1 MNIKRIKGNRQG
13 KYPRLLRNKN
23 YQQALE
29 ALFVEGSRMAGADA
43 VGVSRILTE
52 SGIRSVM
59 IGGLVVGC
67 HSGRPRATQD
77 IDVIVDAVTLPSD
90 VLKKLGLLVGS
101 KKLERHPS
109 FISFIKKTILGDREV
124 LDIITSKA
132 GSYGMVFENC
142 LKLQIAGIEIQIP
155 SAEMM
160 VVLKYTAAVNPVR
173 QKAKQAQDWADI
185 FAILDANSKI
195 SVYTVAYLA
204 DLVVPGWGED
214 LANKIKLHRKNS
226 AI

>member
-1 MNIKRIKGNRQG
+1 MNIKRVKGNRQG
-13 KYPRLLRNKN
+13 KSPKLLKDKG

-29 ALFVEGSRMAGADA
+29 SLFIDCARMAGADA
-43 VGVSRILTE
+43 VGVSEILTQ

-77 IDVIVDAVTLPSD
+77 IDVIVD
-90 VLKKLGLLVGS
+90 VLEIPKTVINKLGSLVGS
-101 KKLERHPS
+101 KKLEKHPS
-109 FISFIKKTILGDREV
+109 FISFMKKTALGDREV

-132 GSYGMVFENC
+132 GSYGLVFDNC
-142 LKLQIAGIEIQIP
+142 VKLNIFGNDVYIP

-160 VVLKYTAAVNPVR
+160 VVLKYTAAVNPIR

-185 FAILDANSKI
+185 YAILDANSKI
-195 SVYTVAYLA
+195 SVYTVSFLA
-204 DLVVPGWGED
+204 DIVVPGWGED
-214 LANKIKLHRKNS
+214 LVNKIKSHRG
-226 AI
+226 

>member
-1 MNIKRIKGNRQG
+1 MNIKRVKGNRQG
-13 KYPRLLRNKN
+13 KSPKLLKHKG

-29 ALFVEGSRMAGADA
+29 ALFTDGARMAGADA
-43 VGVSRILTE
+43 VGVSKILTQ

-77 IDVIVDAVTLPSD
+77 IDVIVD
-90 VLKKLGLLVGS
+90 VLEIPKKVIDQLGALVGS

-109 FISFIKKTILGDREV
+109 FISFMKKTALGDREV

-132 GSYGMVFENC
+132 GSYGMVFDNC
-142 LKLQIAGIEIQIP
+142 MKLSISGSDIYIP

-160 VVLKYTAAVNPVR
+160 VVLKYTAAVNPIR

-185 FAILDANSKI
+185 YAILDANSKI
-195 SVYTVAYLA
+195 SVYTVSYLA

-214 LANKIKLHRKNS
+214 LVNKIQSHRR
-226 AI
+226 

>member
-1 MNIKRIKGNRQG
+1 MNIRSVKGNRQG
-13 KYPRLLRNKN
+13 KSPKLLKDKG
-23 YQQALE
+23 YQQVLE
-29 ALFVEGSRMAGADA
+29 TLFGDGARMAGADA
-43 VGVSRILTE
+43 VGVSKILTQ

-77 IDVIVDAVTLPSD
+77 IDVIVDVHEVPRKVID
-90 VLKKLGLLVGS
+90 QLGSLVGS

-109 FISFIKKTILGDREV
+109 FISFMKKTALGDREV
-124 LDIITSKA
+124 LDVITSKA
-132 GSYGMVFENC
+132 GSYGMVFDNC
-142 LKLQIAGIEIQIP
+142 VKLSIAGNDIFIP

-160 VVLKYTAAVNPVR
+160 VVLKYTAAVNPIR

-185 FAILDANSKI
+185 YAILDANPKI
-195 SVYTVAYLA
+195 SVYTVSYLA

-214 LANKIKLHRKNS
+214 LGDKIKAHRR
-226 AI
+226 

>member
-1 MNIKRIKGNRQG
+1 MNIKRVKGNRQG
-13 KYPRLLRNKN
+13 KSPKLLKDKG

-29 ALFVEGSRMAGADA
+29 SLFIDGARMAGADA
-43 VGVSRILTE
+43 VGVSKILSQ

-77 IDVIVDAVTLPSD
+77 IDVIVD
-90 VLKKLGLLVGS
+90 VLEIPKTVINKLGSLVGS
-101 KKLERHPS
+101 KKLEKHPS
-109 FISFIKKTILGDREV
+109 FISFMKKTALGDREV

-132 GSYGMVFENC
+132 GSYGMVFDNC
-142 LKLQIAGIEIQIP
+142 VKLNISGNDVYIP

-160 VVLKYTAAVNPVR
+160 VVLKYTAAVNPIR

-185 FAILDANSKI
+185 YAILDANSKI
-195 SVYTVAYLA
+195 NVYSVSYLA

-214 LANKIKLHRKNS
+214 LGNKIKSHRG
-226 AI
+226 